1 LWPSDFDPMATVL
14 EQQPPGVG
22 VKAYRRGT
30 HRTVDPATT
39 LARVRPHL
47 AGMGI
52 TRIANVTGLDRIGVP
67 VVMVCRPNARSLAVS
82 QGKGLT
88 LEAAKASGVMEALE
102 LHHAERIEL
111 PLKLGSAR
119 DLGRAHRLIDLDAL
133 PRLSESRFHADVPIL
148 WIEGRDLLSE
158 APVWLPYEVV
168 HTNYTLPMP
177 TGSGCF
183 SASSNGLASGNHIL
197 EAIDH
202 GIAEVVERDSTSIWN
217 HLDKASRA
225 RTRLDLGTVD
235 DDDCAQVIER
245 LRRAGFT
252 VAVWDATTDVG
263 IASFYCLITDLRHE
277 SAHSGAGAGAHP
289 ARAVALL
296 RALTEAIQV
305 RTTYIAGSRD
315 DLRPEEF
322 TPPAIERKLRRA
334 RALMDQGDPAR
345 SFRDVPTYESATCAE
360 DLGWMLERLRGV
372 GIEEV
377 VAVDLTR
384 GELGIPVARVVIP
397 GLEAPD
403 DHDRYLPGPRV
414 RRVLGRGS

>member
-1 LWPSDFDPMATVL
+1 MATVL
-14 EQQPPGVG
+14 EQQPLAAGF
-22 VKAYRRGT
+22 KAWRRGT

-39 LARVRPHL
+39 LARLQPHL
-47 AGMGI
+47 RDLGI

-67 VVMVCRPNARSLAVS
+67 VVMVCRPNSRSLAVS

-119 DLGRAHRLIDLDAL
+119 DLGRAHRLLDLGAL
-133 PRLSESRFHADVPIL
+133 PRLSESRFHPDLPIL

-158 APVWLPYEVV
+158 NPIWLPYEIV
-168 HTNYTLPMP
+168 HTNYTLPLP

-183 SASSNGLASGNHIL
+183 PASSNGLASGNHIL

-202 GIAEVVERDSTSIWN
+202 AIAEVVERDSTSVWN
-217 HLDKASRA
+217 HLDRAGRA
-225 RTRLDLGTVD
+225 RTRLDLRTVD

-245 LRRAGFT
+245 LQRAGFE
-252 VAVWDATTDVG
+252 VAVWDTTTDVG
-263 IASFYCLITDLRHE
+263 IASFYCLITDLRGE
-277 SAHSGAGAGAHP
+277 NAHSGAGAGAHP
-289 ARAVALL
+289 SRAVALL
-296 RALTEAIQV
+296 RALSEAVQV

-322 TPPAIERKLRRA
+322 TPPAIERKVGRA
-334 RALMDQGDPAR
+334 RVLMSERGAAR
-345 SFRDVPTYESATCAE
+345 GFSDVPTYESTTCAE
-360 DLGWMLERLRGV
+360 DLAWMLERLRAV
-372 GIEEV
+372 GIEQV

-384 GELGIPVARVVIP
+384 GEFGIPVARVVIP
-397 GLEAPD
+397 GLEGPD

-414 RRVLGRGS
+414 LALRGEPR